1 MSDEAD
7 VIVVGGGG
15 SGLAAAA
22 SAAEHGAS
30 VLLLERESALGG
42 TTGIAVG
49 SFTANR
55 TRHQQAASIVDTL
68 DDHAVDA
75 GQFAPTQ
82 IEACNNEPLRRF
94 FLTHAA
100 ETLEWLEQMGLTFH
114 GPSHEPPNRVPR
126 MHNVVPGAKAYI
138 AALQTR
144 LLQHGGRVIFDAD
157 VRQILRGD
165 DGVEGVLA
173 QVDGSD
179 RPFLARRGVVMAA
192 GDYTNSPTLISRFK
206 GERFSGVEGI
216 NPRSTGDGHLM
227 CESVG
232 AQLVNMDITYGPELR
247 FVAPLGKRTFQQLL
261 PSRGPLLGLAGK
273 ILPMMPKSIMSGLI
287 RRLLVTWQH
296 PEDALFDDG
305 AILLNN
311 RGERFCDE
319 RVPVERELA
328 IADQPDKQCYI
339 LLDEAL
345 QVRYSEWPNFI
356 STAPKIAYA
365 YVQDYL
371 RLRPDVAVR
380 GSLEQVARRR
390 QLPLD
395 SIQQAV
401 ENVNVERGDVG
412 VLPHLEGKDWALL
425 GPAKAYFTTTEGGVA
440 IDEQFRALDE
450 ANQPI
455 EGLHAIGQ
463 NGLGGQIL
471 WGHGLHIAWAMTS
484 GRLVG
489 RQLAGVR

>member
-1 MSDEAD
+1 
-7 VIVVGGGG
+7 
-15 SGLAAAA
+15 
-22 SAAEHGAS
+22 
-30 VLLLERESALGG
+30 
-42 TTGIAVG
+42 
-49 SFTANR
+49 
-55 TRHQQAASIVDTL
+55 
-68 DDHAVDA
+68 
-75 GQFAPTQ
+75 
-82 IEACNNEPLRRF
+82 
-94 FLTHAA
+94 
-100 ETLEWLEQMGLTFH
+100 
-114 GPSHEPPNRVPR
+114 
-126 MHNVVPGAKAYI
+126 
-138 AALQTR
+138 
-144 LLQHGGRVIFDAD
+144 
-157 VRQILRGD
+157 
-165 DGVEGVLA
+165 
-173 QVDGSD
+173 
-179 RPFLARRGVVMAA
+179 MAA

-339 LLDEAL
+339 LLDEPL

-412 VLPHLEGKDWALL
+412 VLPTWKAKT
-425 GPAKAYFTTTEGGVA
+425 GPCSVRRRLTSPPLKAVWPSMSSSERSTRRISRSRGCM
-440 IDEQFRALDE
+440 R
-450 ANQPI
+450 
-455 EGLHAIGQ
+455 
-463 NGLGGQIL
+463 
-471 WGHGLHIAWAMTS
+471 S
-484 GRLVG
+484 GRMVWVG
-489 RQLAGVR
+489 RSSGGTGCTSPGR